1 MVGIVI
7 EGVGGR
13 FYIFKFKKKNNFN
26 WVKFL
31 LVFDKC
37 ILYEF
42 VYLKKNFVL
51 FLNGFKNNF
60 SLKNFLYSLDYFFGI
75 VEL

>member
-13 FYIFKFKKKNNFN
+13 FYILRLYNDKIKKNFN

-42 VYLKKNFVL
+42 VYLKKKFC
-51 FLNGFKNNF
+51 FIFKWF
-60 SLKNFLYSLDYFFGI
+60 
-75 VEL
+75 